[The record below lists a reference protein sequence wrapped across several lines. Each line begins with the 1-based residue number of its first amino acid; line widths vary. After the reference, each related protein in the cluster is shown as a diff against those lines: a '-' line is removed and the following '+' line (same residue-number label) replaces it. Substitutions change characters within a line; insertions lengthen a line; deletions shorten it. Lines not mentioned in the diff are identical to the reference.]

1 MRRPSRRINNI
12 FEWSAFP
19 PQLGAPARRFSERV
33 QSHLC
38 SPRSSLHLHLC
49 RTDMGEEEAELV
61 EGEGEGEPIDPRMA
75 AVLEAAES
83 GDLET
88 LCSLFDQ
95 VEVSR
100 CTLSSRSTVITPCF
114 TKCDLA

>member
-1 MRRPSRRINNI
+1 MSV
-12 FEWSAFP
+12 
-19 PQLGAPARRFSERV
+19 G
-33 QSHLC
+33 
-38 SPRSSLHLHLC
+38 
-49 RTDMGEEEAELV
+49 EEAELV

-114 TKCDLA
+114 TPNATLRKVQARDSPCVTR

>member
-1 MRRPSRRINNI
+1 
-12 FEWSAFP
+12 
-19 PQLGAPARRFSERV
+19 
-33 QSHLC
+33 
-38 SPRSSLHLHLC
+38 
-49 RTDMGEEEAELV
+49 MGEEEAELSEEQKQEIREAALGL
-61 EGEGEGEPIDPRMA
+61 EGEDEGEPVDPRMA

-83 GDLET
+83 GDLKT

-114 TKCDLA
+114 TKMRPCEKYKPATRHA

>member
-1 MRRPSRRINNI
+1 MFPSSSPAR
-12 FEWSAFP
+12 
-19 PQLGAPARRFSERV
+19 APARRSDRPMG
-33 QSHLC
+33 LNLL
-38 SPRSSLHLHLC
+38 SP
-49 RTDMGEEEAELV
+49 MGEEEAELV

-100 CTLSSRSTVITPCF
+100 CTLSSRSTVIMPCF

>member
-1 MRRPSRRINNI
+1 
-12 FEWSAFP
+12 
-19 PQLGAPARRFSERV
+19 
-33 QSHLC
+33 
-38 SPRSSLHLHLC
+38 
-49 RTDMGEEEAELV
+49 MGEEEAELSEEQKQEIREAALGL
-61 EGEGEGEPIDPRMA
+61 EGEDEGEPVDPRMA

-100 CTLSSRSTVITPCF
+100 CTLSSRSTVIMPCF